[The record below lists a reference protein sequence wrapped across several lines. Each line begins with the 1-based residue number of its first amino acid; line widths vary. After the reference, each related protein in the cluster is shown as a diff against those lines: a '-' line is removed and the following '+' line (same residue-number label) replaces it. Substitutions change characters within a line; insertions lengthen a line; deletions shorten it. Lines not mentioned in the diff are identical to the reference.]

1 MVSFDVKSLFTFVL
15 PEYTTDINIK
25 QIFEDHEITTIFKKY
40 EMRKLL
46 TLCTKNVH
54 LSFSNH
60 TYTQIDRAVMDSSV
74 IENIFVVELETTL
87 VGSLCQK
94 VEIFSRWDVCICQKW
109 FRSVCSVNS

>member
-15 PEYTTDINIK
+15 PEYTIDINIK

-46 TLCTKNVH
+46 TSCTKNVH

-60 TYTQIDRAVMDSSV
+60 TYTQIDGAVMDSSV
-74 IENIFVVELETTL
+74 LENELETTL
-87 VGSLCQK
+87 VGRLCQK

-109 FRSVCSVNS
+109 FRSVCSVSS